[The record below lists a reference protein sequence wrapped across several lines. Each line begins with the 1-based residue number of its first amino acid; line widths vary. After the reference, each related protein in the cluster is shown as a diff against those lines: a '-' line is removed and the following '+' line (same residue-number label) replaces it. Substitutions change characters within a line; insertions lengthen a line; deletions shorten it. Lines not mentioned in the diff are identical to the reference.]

1 MTVAQLAALIDAR
14 ILNQG
19 NAEREVSGGIVCD
32 LLSWVMANGDQG
44 MAWVTVQTHLNVLAV
59 AALHDL
65 SCVILPEGIKME
77 GASLEK
83 AKEEGINILSS
94 SLSAYE
100 ICGLMYA
107 NGIK

>member
-32 LLSWVMANGDQG
+32 LLSWVMANGGQG
-44 MAWVTVQTHLNVLAV
+44 MAWITVQTHLNVLAV

>member
-32 LLSWVMANGDQG
+32 LLSWVMAN
-44 MAWVTVQTHLNVLAV
+44 VQTHLNVLAV

-77 GASLEK
+77 GASMEK

>member
-1 MTVAQLAALIDAR
+1 MTVNQLTTLLNAH

-19 NAEREVSGGIVCD
+19 DLNREITGGVVCD
-32 LLSWVMANGDQG
+32 LLSWVMANGAQG
-44 MAWVTVQTHLNVLAV
+44 MAWITVQTHLNVLAV

-65 SCVILPEGIKME
+65 SCIILPEGIKME
-77 GASLEK
+77 GAPLEK
-83 AKEEGINILSS
+83 AKEESINVLSS
-94 SLSAYE
+94 PLSAYE

>member
-1 MTVAQLAALIDAR
+1 MRPAVLGYGKRRPGHGL
-14 ILNQG
+14 G
-19 NAEREVSGGIVCD
+19 NP
-32 LLSWVMANGDQG
+32 
-44 MAWVTVQTHLNVLAV
+44 VQTHLNVLAV

>member
-1 MTVAQLAALIDAR
+1 MTVKQLAALIDAR
-14 ILNQG
+14 VLNQG
-19 NAEREVSGGIVCD
+19 DLDREITGGVVCD
-32 LLSWVMANGDQG
+32 LLSWVMANGGQG

-65 SCVILPEGIKME
+65 SCIILPEGIKME
-77 GASLEK
+77 GAPLEK
-83 AKEEGINILSS
+83 AKEEGINVLGS